1 MKLHLPKQ
9 LFTAL
14 ITAITLAAAPAALTL
29 GSAAWGEDSA
39 TTTWAGTGYE
49 WKGGTGD
56 IFAGKTDAEA
66 AAIWK
71 DSANWTAVRC
81 EYNTADGNGPGTASS
96 NMWNTI
102 KIDGGETGVSFGSE
116 DSRLI
121 TLEGWNPSIELSNGA
136 KLYVNMFKWQ
146 TNATVSTS
154 VTEGSVLDI
163 DFQGGQF
170 TGTHSGNL
178 TIGADSSI
186 VFRMQNTS
194 STASF
199 TINMNASTATMKFIG
214 DNAITHTGAIT
225 VNSTYIADAIANA
238 AESVG
243 TINLGLYADNVDLTK
258 LTFNLGLSADTWVD
272 LNTHPSNLNLSSSFY
287 TIGQGDDG
295 QYYVSYHR
303 RKEGYT
309 PLTYSKGG
317 TLTWTAS
324 TKFDNDR
331 TFETSDYV
339 EFQNKDADVT
349 LGADVDIAALV
360 IDENISVNL
369 TGAGYTLSTYLVDL
383 KGTLELEDNVIGGA
397 LNFTG
402 DSTGT
407 LILNNSATA
416 NLADLA
422 SGVSIILNDSATANL
437 ANLASGGS
445 ITLNDNA
452 TANLTSLASGG
463 SIILNDNA
471 TANLTSL
478 ASEGSISSASATA
491 QVVLPTG
498 YTRIINQFSDY
509 AGVLLVSNGAVVY
522 IGGDKDANDG
532 GTSDFQA
539 GRVVI
544 ESGGAVHTH
553 TAQETI
559 TSDWDLRSGAT
570 LGNKDKNK
578 KLSGNI
584 RFNIQEDGTYNA
596 NGTVTLM
603 QHWCKNWEFSG
614 QLSGQGNV
622 ELLSASLENGNAVY
636 KLSGGSN
643 DFSGA
648 YILKDGQHANSE
660 RKVILELANAN
671 AAKDATIKLNSTNSI
686 AILQLDQDSTI
697 ASITSS
703 DIDNTIKSNNS
714 TARTLNVTGGS
725 AGFVGTIDSTI
736 TLNLTGGTFTVN
748 GNITN
753 NGKIQV
759 ATDATL
765 NFSTAGNQTL
775 GGTVELNGGKINSGN
790 GSSDNRVKTIE
801 SLTMLGTGE
810 IVGSNWNVIWNIGA
824 LNGSGNLTWKNVG
837 THWAPSVLNI
847 NGGTYTGTLT
857 ADRTAGKAGDR
868 GGYQSVL
875 QINSGAASTFT
886 EGVVHLDG
894 KGTGAYMQ
902 MALNADQVEFGGLTS
917 SNQFAYIFAGEATLE
932 GGASANLCMDKA
944 ASTRTSVMSFNSKAD
959 TEYDFKGSVGSGIS
973 ITKSGTGAQIFSGD
987 TSDFDG
993 TVTINAGTLGFT
1005 GTGDLGSGAITIASG
1020 AELKLGNSSA
1030 DAERTLANSISGAGK
1045 MTITGANTVKLTS
1058 AATHSGGTEVQAG
1071 SMLSLT
1077 TGGQTGALRGTVDV
1091 YGTLK
1096 FSAGD
1101 VTGWG
1106 NSADVISTIN
1116 VHSGGEVNVAVTNN
1130 QTAAG
1135 LVLNLQGGSLTGV
1148 SGSNLDL
1155 YYGGGNKYATINA
1168 LAADGATAESP
1179 TVSTIS
1185 GVSLGIRQNDNIFT
1199 VDSNARLEINSSI
1212 VDRIVDGG
1220 KGNHSPAGTPSLAK
1234 DGAGEMVL
1242 KGTNNFDWFTYVN
1255 AGTLTLEG
1263 SATLGSNEI
1272 HVAQG
1277 ATFKISTG
1285 TSEAP
1290 ATTTLDA
1297 VKNAGKLLHEAY
1309 AETTLTTYT
1318 ATGAGSSIEVA
1329 GGTLN
1334 IGTLNGGAALE
1345 VSADAL
1351 LNITNWNNIAT
1362 TQVIS
1367 GSTEDISIGNISI
1380 DFVNFALTSAG
1391 ETELSRTLDKN
1402 DTSQNSTNGFLVT
1415 KGKYYLFE
1423 GIGLADKE
1431 VTGFGVTQ
1439 AEQVDGKWYTT
1450 VTNQTGSVSDAF
1462 AVVESATYASAGI
1475 LGDVEAQIAA
1485 EQTLTLDIAEAQ
1497 TLNAALTGEGA
1508 FVKSGDGKL
1517 TLGNT
1522 ISNSGGVTISAG
1534 EMVVDSSSKLNISSV
1549 VVAENAILTYTSVGS
1564 SETAKVSGDGTLK
1577 LETGNRI
1584 EGIKDIVNGS
1594 IGKLLLAGEGTVYE
1608 ITSSTDQPDYL
1619 HKTQQI
1625 EVADGATLGDR
1636 LTSNTLGSSSIS
1648 LTIAGDGSGTAG
1660 EADAAALALGRSCN
1674 GGGDVKIGY
1683 NVSLA
1688 DDATIWVAEKG
1699 NNNTAI
1705 TGYLNEQ
1712 LIGAGHTMTKTGAGE
1727 LVLEKGA
1734 DNASLHVAAG
1744 SLKLRGTTT
1753 SEEVTVANG
1762 TSLKLDAAATITGK
1776 DSSDA
1781 TMTKVQM
1788 SSAGISGT
1796 ADGASVSNADVQIA
1810 QLAQDA
1816 SFTIQDMT
1824 LTNTTITA
1832 ATTETRVNL
1841 NNVSGD
1847 ATLAKGKF
1855 HMQGQLPVA
1864 LVTPGGSAV
1873 EFSSSALSGLTLN
1886 TADSSASLVVDLGDL
1901 SCLTPM
1907 GPGQYDLTITLSG
1920 FTMEDYSGLAT
1931 GAGLVFAADSWLG
1944 SLLNQAH
1951 NANVQM
1957 TIAQAEAGAA
1967 AAAEGGSASGVSYST
1982 GNVGTII
1989 TITGLNVPEPTTATL
2004 SLLALAALAARRRR
2018 ND

>member
-14 ITAITLAAAPAALTL
+14 LAALTL
-29 GSAAWGEDSA
+29 AAPATLSLGSTAWGEDSA
-39 TTTWAGTGYE
+39 TTTWTGYV

-56 IFAGKTDAEA
+56 IFADKTTAEA
-66 AAIWK
+66 TEIWK
-71 DSANWTAVRC
+71 NSDNWGVDSTTTTWTG
-81 EYNTADGNGPGTASS
+81 TGNGPGTADS
-96 NMWNTI
+96 NMWSTI
-102 KIDGGETGVSFGSE
+102 KIDGGVTFGSE
-116 DSRLI
+116 NSRLI
-121 TLEGWNPSIELSNGA
+121 TLEGWNPSFELSNGA
-136 KLYVNMFKWQ
+136 KLYINMYKWQ
-146 TNATVSTS
+146 TDASVSTS
-154 VTEGSVLDI
+154 VTGGSVLDI
-163 DFQGGQF
+163 DFQDGQF
-170 TGTHSGNL
+170 TGSGNL

-186 VFRMQNTS
+186 VFRMQNAS

-199 TINMNASTATMKFIG
+199 TIDMNASTAKMKFIG

-243 TINLGLYADNVDLTK
+243 TINLGLYADNVGLTN
-258 LTFNLGLSADTWVD
+258 LTFNLGLTADTWID
-272 LNTHPSNLNLSSSFY
+272 LNGTAPSNLNLSFY
-287 TIGQGDDG
+287 TIGQGAEG
-295 QYYVSYHR
+295 QYYVSYIR
-303 RKEGYT
+303 REEGYT
-309 PLTYSKGG
+309 PLTYSTGG
-317 TLTWTAS
+317 TLTWTEEAE
-324 TKFDNDR
+324 FDNGR
-331 TFETSDYV
+331 TYKTKDNV
-339 EFQNKDADVT
+339 LFQTKDADVA
-349 LGADVDIAALV
+349 LGVDVDIVTLA
-360 IDENISVNL
+360 IDEGISVSL
-369 TGAGYTLSTYLVDL
+369 TCDGHTLSSNFVDL

-416 NLADLA
+416 NLANLA
-422 SGVSIILNDSATANL
+422 SGVSI
-437 ANLASGGS
+437 
-445 ITLNDNA
+445 
-452 TANLTSLASGG
+452 
-463 SIILNDNA
+463 
-471 TANLTSL
+471 
-478 ASEGSISSASATA
+478 SSTSATA

-498 YTRIINQFSDY
+498 YTRIIDQFSDY

-522 IGGDKDANDG
+522 IGGDKDHNDG
-532 GTSDFQA
+532 GTSDFNA

-553 TAQETI
+553 TAQGTI

-570 LGNKDKNK
+570 LGNKDKPK
-578 KLSGNI
+578 ELSGQI

-603 QHWCKNWEFSG
+603 QHWCKNWELSG
-614 QLSGQGNV
+614 LLSGQGNV
-622 ELLSASLENGNAVY
+622 ELLSASLENGDAVY

-648 YILKDGQHANSE
+648 YILKDGLYANAN

-759 ATDATL
+759 ATGATL
-765 NFSTAGNQTL
+765 NFSTAGDQTL
-775 GGTVELNGGKINSGN
+775 GGTVELNGGKINSSN
-790 GSSDNRVKTIE
+790 GSSDNRVKTID

-824 LNGSGNLTWKNVG
+824 LNGSGNLTWKNDG

-857 ADRTAGKAGDR
+857 ADRTAGKAGTR

-875 QINSGAASTFT
+875 QINSGGASTFT

-932 GGASANLCMDKA
+932 GGESANICMDKA

-973 ITKSGTGAQIFSGD
+973 IVKSGSGTQIFSGD
-987 TSDFDG
+987 TSDYDG
-993 TVTINAGTLGFT
+993 TVTINAGTFSFT

-1020 AELKLGNSSA
+1020 SELKLGNSGA
-1030 DAERTLANSISGAGK
+1030 DSERTIANSISGAGK

-1071 SMLSLT
+1071 STLSLAA
-1077 TGGQTGALRGTVDV
+1077 GGQTGALRGTVDV
-1091 YGTLK
+1091 YGTMK
-1096 FSAGD
+1096 FSTGD

-1116 VHSGGEVNVAVTNN
+1116 VHSGGEVNVAVTDN

-1155 YYGGGNKYATINA
+1155 YYGGGNKYAKINA

-1212 VDRIVDGG
+1212 VDRTGANKGG
-1220 KGNHSPAGTPSLAK
+1220 DSPVGTPSLAK
-1234 DGAGEMVL
+1234 DGSGEMVL
-1242 KGTNNFDWFTYVN
+1242 KGTNNFNWFTYVN

-1263 SATLGSNEI
+1263 SATLGSDEI
-1272 HVAQG
+1272 HVAEG
-1277 ATFKISTG
+1277 ATFKINTG
-1285 TSEAP
+1285 SAEAS

-1297 VKNAGKLLHEAY
+1297 VKNAGKLLHTAH
-1309 AETTLTTYT
+1309 AVTTLTTYT
-1318 ATGAGSSIEVA
+1318 ATGVDSSIEVT

-1334 IGTLNGGAALE
+1334 ITTLNGGAALD
-1345 VSADAL
+1345 VSTGAS

-1380 DFVNFALTSAG
+1380 DHDNFALTSAG

-1402 DTSQNSTNGFLVT
+1402 DTSQNSTNGFLVR

-1431 VTGFGVTQ
+1431 VAGFDSTR
-1439 AEQVDGKWYTT
+1439 AEEVDGKWYTT
-1450 VTNQTGSVSDAF
+1450 LVSESGVVSNVF
-1462 AVVESATYASAGI
+1462 EVVESATYQSAGI
-1475 LGDVEAQIAA
+1475 LGEVEAQIAA
-1485 EQTLTLDIAEAQ
+1485 DQALTLDIAGEQ

-1508 FVKSGDGKL
+1508 FIKSGEGKL
-1517 TLGNT
+1517 TLGKT
-1522 ISNSGGVTISAG
+1522 ISNSGGVTINAG
-1534 EMVVDSSSKLNISSV
+1534 EMVVDSSSKLNVSSV
-1549 VVAENAILTYTSVGS
+1549 VVEENAILTYTSVGS
-1564 SETAKVSGDGTLK
+1564 SETAKVSGAGTLK

-1608 ITSSTDQPDYL
+1608 ITSSTNQPNYL
-1619 HKTQQI
+1619 RKIQQI

-1636 LTSNTLGSSSIS
+1636 LTGNTLGSSSIS

-1660 EADAAALALGRSCN
+1660 EADAAALALGRACRY
-1674 GGGDVKIGY
+1674 GTAVKIGY

-1688 DDATIWVAEKG
+1688 DDATIWVADKG
-1699 NNNTAI
+1699 NDNTAI

-1781 TMTKVQM
+1781 TMSNVQM
-1788 SSAGISGT
+1788 SSTGISGT
-1796 ADGASVSNADVQIA
+1796 ADDASVSNADVQIA

-1832 ATTETRVNL
+1832 ATAETRVNL
-1841 NNVSGD
+1841 SNVSGD

-1855 HMQGQLPVA
+1855 HMQGQLPVE
-1864 LVTPGGSAV
+1864 LVNAGGSDV
-1873 EFSSSALSGLTLN
+1873 KFSSSALSGLTLN

-1944 SLLNQAH
+1944 QLLSKAE
-1951 NANVQM
+1951 NADVQVSFSE
-1957 TIAQAEAGAA
+1957 AVAEETPAA
-1967 AAAEGGSASGVSYST
+1967 VAEGGAATGVTYST
-1982 GNVGTII
+1982 GSVGTVII
-1989 TITGLNVPEPTTATL
+1989 ITGLNVPEPATGTL

-2018 ND
+2018 K